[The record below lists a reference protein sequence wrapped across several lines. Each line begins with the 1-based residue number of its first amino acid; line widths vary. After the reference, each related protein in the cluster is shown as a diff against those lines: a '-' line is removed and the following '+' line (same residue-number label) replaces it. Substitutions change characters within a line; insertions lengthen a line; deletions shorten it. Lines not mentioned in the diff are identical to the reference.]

1 MREDDAGSACRG
13 AINMRIAKLHMDPQ
27 DKTRFE
33 VQGKSSVK
41 YHLKANHQVEA
52 KRWFWTLNNAIQWSK
67 DEAKDQERQK
77 QRKESVLRE
86 AKAGNTVSDFSGGS
100 GKADGLGLSSKAIT
114 PATLAGAPLTATTSR
129 LSLQD
134 SSFDPG
140 SIAGDDDGSLYGSR
154 EHSIAG
160 HDVGQEERT
169 SRTAAIA
176 GDADDDEE
184 YGDDPSS
191 HELRPA
197 SKDAFNIT
205 AHSAS
210 LQLDLLSQVSS
221 ALQNETTK
229 EQAMSVSDP
238 TIVQAL
244 STYASAVASLQEL
257 VNSLLKIS
265 RDRDA
270 YWQGRLDREADVRR
284 LWEDS
289 MAKVAREQEELEG
302 RIEESE
308 EKRKRTK
315 KALRD
320 ALEGQDDGNEQ
331 PTQVMSQ
338 NEVGIDTEVH
348 KLPLRR
354 QSSAPRRRKSVGVKD
369 LSRRKSTIAGFTDL
383 SDSDSDED
391 EEFFDAVD
399 AGEVEVVDIMPESM
413 PKEVSPSLPQEREQK
428 AALHLRD
435 VRRTE
440 IEPSFHGYEDPLRDR
455 LKMDSDDRP
464 KISLWVI
471 IMRVILDLYDTNVGQ
486 KGILKSMIGKDMTK
500 MTLPV
505 SFNEPT
511 SLLQRVTE
519 DMEYSDLLDTAAD
532 RPESTERLVYVAAFA
547 ASEYASTIGRIAK
560 PFNPLL
566 GETYEYVRP
575 DKGYRFFI
583 EQVSHHPP
591 IGAAWAEAPKWDYYV
606 GLLLP
611 PAGALAYCL

>member
-1 MREDDAGSACRG
+1 MHEDDAGSACRG

-86 AKAGNTVSDFSGGS
+86 AKAGITVSDVSGGS
-100 GKADGLGLSSKAIT
+100 GKADRLGLSSKALT
-114 PATLAGAPLTATTSR
+114 PATLAGGPLTATASR
-129 LSLQD
+129 VSLQD
-134 SSFDPG
+134 STFGIG

-160 HDVGQEERT
+160 HDVGQEEGT
-169 SRTAAIA
+169 SRTAAIT

-184 YGDDPSS
+184 YGDDASS

-210 LQLDLLSQVSS
+210 LQLDLLSQVSFG
-221 ALQNETTK
+221 LQEETTK
-229 EQAMSVSDP
+229 EQAMPVSDP

-244 STYASAVASLQEL
+244 ATYASAVASLQEL
-257 VNSLLKIS
+257 VNNLLKIS

-315 KALRD
+315 RALRD
-320 ALEGQDDGNEQ
+320 ALEGQDDSHEQ

-338 NEVGIDTEVH
+338 TEGGIDTEVH

-413 PKEVSPSLPQEREQK
+413 PKEASPSVPKEREQK
-428 AALHLRD
+428 AALNIRD
-435 VRRTE
+435 VRRSE
-440 IEPSFHGYEDPLRDR
+440 IEPSFHGYEDPLRER

-471 IMRVILDLYDTNVGQ
+471 IMRLILNLYNTNVEK

-519 DMEYSDLLDTAAD
+519 DMEYSDLLDRAAD

-606 GLLLP
+606 GLILP
-611 PAGALAYCL
+611 PAGALTHFL

>member
-1 MREDDAGSACRG
+1 MYEDDAGSACRG

-86 AKAGNTVSDFSGGS
+86 AKAGNTVSDVSGGS
-100 GKADGLGLSSKAIT
+100 GKADGLGLSSKALT
-114 PATLAGAPLTATTSR
+114 PATLAGGPLTATTSR
-129 LSLQD
+129 VSLQD
-134 SSFDPG
+134 STFGIG

-160 HDVGQEERT
+160 HDIGQEEGT

-184 YGDDPSS
+184 YGDDASS

-221 ALQNETTK
+221 ALQEETTK

-244 STYASAVASLQEL
+244 ATYASAVASLQEL
-257 VNSLLKIS
+257 VNNLLKIS

-315 KALRD
+315 RALRD
-320 ALEGQDDGNEQ
+320 ALEGQDDSNEQ

-348 KLPLRR
+348 RLPLRR

-413 PKEVSPSLPQEREQK
+413 PKEASPSLPKEREQK
-428 AALHLRD
+428 AALNVRD
-435 VRRTE
+435 VRRSE
-440 IEPSFHGYEDPLRDR
+440 IEPSFHGYEDPLRER
-455 LKMDSDDRP
+455 LRMDSDDRP

-471 IMRVILDLYDTNVGQ
+471 IMRLILDLYNTNVEK

-606 GLLLP
+606 GLILP
-611 PAGALAYCL
+611 PAGALTYCL

>member
-1 MREDDAGSACRG
+1 MYEDDAGSACRG

-86 AKAGNTVSDFSGGS
+86 AKAGNTVSDVSGGS
-100 GKADGLGLSSKAIT
+100 GKADGLGLSSKALT
-114 PATLAGAPLTATTSR
+114 PATLAGGPLAATTSR
-129 LSLQD
+129 VSLQD
-134 SSFDPG
+134 STFG
-140 SIAGDDDGSLYGSR
+140 GDDDGSLYGSR

-160 HDVGQEERT
+160 HDIGQEEGP

-176 GDADDDEE
+176 GDADDDAE
-184 YGDDPSS
+184 YGDDASS

-197 SKDAFNIT
+197 SQDAFNIT

-221 ALQNETTK
+221 ALQEETTK

-244 STYASAVASLQEL
+244 ATYASAVASLQEL
-257 VNSLLKIS
+257 VNNLLKIS

-315 KALRD
+315 RALRD
-320 ALEGQDDGNEQ
+320 ALEGQDDSNEP
-331 PTQVMSQ
+331 PTQLMSQ

-348 KLPLRR
+348 RLSLRR

-369 LSRRKSTIAGFTDL
+369 LSRRKSTIAGLTDL

-413 PKEVSPSLPQEREQK
+413 PKEASPSLSKEREQK
-428 AALHLRD
+428 AALNVRD
-435 VRRTE
+435 VRRSE
-440 IEPSFHGYEDPLRDR
+440 IEPSFHGYEDPLRER
-455 LKMDSDDRP
+455 LRMDSDDRP

-471 IMRVILDLYDTNVGQ
+471 IMRLILDLYNTNVEK

-606 GLLLP
+606 GLILP
-611 PAGALAYCL
+611 PAGALTYCL